1 MFRTATKIAAA
12 VAVAT
17 IGVATKFIVDDV
29 KTSKAAKACEGCPCA
44 CDDESDPEVG
54 ETEVEEE

>member
-17 IGVATKFIVDDV
+17 IGVATKFIIDDV
-29 KTSKAAKACEGCPCA
+29 KATKACEGCPCA
-44 CDDESDPEVG
+44 CDESDA
-54 ETEVEEE
+54 EVEETESEE

>member
-29 KTSKAAKACEGCPCA
+29 KTSKAAKACEGCPCT
-44 CDDESDPEVG
+44 CDESDA
-54 ETEVEEE
+54 EVEETESEE

>member
-17 IGVATKFIVDDV
+17 IGVATKFIIDDI
-29 KTSKAAKACEGCPCA
+29 KATKACEGCPCT
-44 CDDESDPEVG
+44 CDEADVK
-54 ETEVEEE
+54 ETEAEEE

>member
-17 IGVATKFIVDDV
+17 IGVATKFIIDDV
-29 KTSKAAKACEGCPCA
+29 KTSKAAKAC
-44 CDDESDPEVG
+44 DESDA
-54 ETEVEEE
+54 EVEETESEE

>member
-17 IGVATKFIVDDV
+17 IGVATKFIIDDV
-29 KTSKAAKACEGCPCA
+29 KATKACEGCPCA

-54 ETEVEEE
+54 ETEAEEE